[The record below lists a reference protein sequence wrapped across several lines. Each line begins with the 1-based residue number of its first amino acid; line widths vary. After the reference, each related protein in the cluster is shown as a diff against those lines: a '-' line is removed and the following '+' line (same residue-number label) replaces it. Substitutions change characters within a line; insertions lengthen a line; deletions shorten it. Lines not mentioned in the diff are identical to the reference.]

1 MTVTV
6 TTLMLMIFLAIT
18 PTISTTITTMIS
30 IIQQETPLPLETTP
44 TKSVVCMAVAYPKT
58 IFEHPPVAMAG
69 HATMILQY
77 ASNKSIVT
85 AGLTGKRKIPKNCVV
100 DNMLAN
106 GECEYK
112 SSPPTPVR
120 ISRENCAHIDDYQL
134 EVLSRE
140 MFKTLSPE
148 FQSGY
153 NLFSW
158 NCAIWVLET
167 WNSLGFSKRV
177 GFPSFIPVPRFSF

>member
-1 MTVTV
+1 MTNNTFMV
-6 TTLMLMIFLAIT
+6 MIFLAIT
-18 PTISTTITTMIS
+18 PRISTTRTTMIS

-85 AGLTGKRKIPKNCVV
+85 AGLTGKKKIPKNCVV

-148 FQSGY
+148 FQGGY

-158 NCAIWVLET
+158 NCAMWVLET
-167 WNSLGFSKRV
+167 WNSLGVPKRV